1 MTSDSSKQRLIAIA
15 AVVIVLLL
23 GANVFL
29 LINNSK
35 QKADN
40 TELSADLDNAEKL
53 KVELEKQYYESLSE
67 LEEMKGSNEELNA
80 LIDEQK
86 MELEEQKNQISRL
99 LADNKNLGS
108 VRRQMKDLKTQAD
121 GYIAEIQQLKEEN
134 EELRGE
140 TVRLAAQTDS
150 LSNNLAYKTQ
160 EAEELSNAR
169 AVLASEKESLSMENE
184 KLSTKVTAASAIRV
198 ENITVEGMKTRS
210 NGNAADKRRA
220 KNIEYLKICF
230 DAMPNRVA
238 PAGMEEFYV
247 RIISPVG
254 ETLSAE
260 DLGSG
265 ILRDNSNGEQVRFT
279 KVKEAEY
286 TNSQEQLCTNW
297 TPNTPFAA
305 GKYDVQVYN
314 KGYLTGTSSFTLK

>member
-40 TELSADLDNAEKL
+40 TELSANLDNAEKL

-108 VRRQMKDLKTQAD
+108 IRRQMKDLKAKAD
-121 GYIAEIQQLKEEN
+121 GYVAEIQQLKEEN

-140 TVRLAAQTDS
+140 TARLAAQTDS
-150 LSNNLAYKTQ
+150 LSTDLAYRTQ
-160 EAEELSNAR
+160 ENQELSNVK
-169 AVLASEKESLSMENE
+169 AVLTSEKEALSMENE

-198 ENITVEGMKTRS
+198 ENISVEGMKTRS
-210 NGNAADKRRA
+210 NGNATDKKRA
-220 KNIEYLKICF
+220 KNVEYLKICF
-230 DAMPNRVA
+230 DAMPNRVTA
-238 PAGMEEFYV
+238 PGMENFYV
-247 RIISPVG
+247 RIINPVG

-260 DLGSG
+260 ELGSG
-265 ILRDNSNGEQVRFT
+265 VLRDNSNGEQVRFT

-286 TNSQEQLCTNW
+286 SNTQEQLCTNW
-297 TPNTPFAA
+297 TPNIPFAA
-305 GKYDVQVYN
+305 GKYDVQIYN
-314 KGYLTGTSSFTLK
+314 KGYLTGSTTFTLK